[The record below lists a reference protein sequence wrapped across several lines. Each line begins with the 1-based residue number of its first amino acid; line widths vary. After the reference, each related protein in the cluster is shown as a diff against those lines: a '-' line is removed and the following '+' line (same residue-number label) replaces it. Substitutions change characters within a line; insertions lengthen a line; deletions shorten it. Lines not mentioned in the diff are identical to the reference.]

1 MRVQHRARPPS
12 AASLRPALEA
22 GRQAAKNMSRNM
34 NKAINENQAAAQAD
48 RSGAQC

>member
-1 MRVQHRARPPS
+1 
-12 AASLRPALEA
+12 LRPALEA